1 MCMFISITLWT
12 FFLFVSLSCST
23 SCINILWPYVIF
35 PWANSLQD
43 RKCKWGFSV
52 FFYTLPLP
60 APSSPSLS
68 LPPSHPP
75 TPLTLTLADN
85 TWLLGI
91 VWKPLWLSGWI
102 FTRLLFGICRCM
114 LSCFSYVRLFATQS
128 FKPTRLLCLWD
139 FPGKNTGVSCHA
151 LL

>member
-1 MCMFISITLWT
+1 MYSSVYVYKHNAVNIY
-12 FFLFVSLSCST
+12 FLF
-23 SCINILWPYVIF
+23 
-35 PWANSLQD
+35 
-43 RKCKWGFSV
+43 
-52 FFYTLPLP
+52 
-60 APSSPSLS
+60 LS
-68 LPPSHPP
+68 LALLLVLTSYDLMSYFLELTPFRIGNANDTFQHPFILYASQPHPPHPFHSHRP

-102 FTRLLFGICRCM
+102 FTRLLFGMCRCV
-114 LSCFSYVRLFATQS
+114 LSCFGYVRLFATQS
-128 FKPTRLLCLWD
+128 FKPTWLLCLWD